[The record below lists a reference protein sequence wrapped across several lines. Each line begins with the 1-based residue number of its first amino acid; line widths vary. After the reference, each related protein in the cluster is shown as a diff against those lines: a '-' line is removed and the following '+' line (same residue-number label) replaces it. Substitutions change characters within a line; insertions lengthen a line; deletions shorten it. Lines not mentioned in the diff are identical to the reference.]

1 MQHFFTLLLFHSF
14 TNKMILVTGGTGLVG
29 SHLLFDLVTK
39 GETIRALKRENSSL
53 QDVRECFAYY
63 SNKAGELFDKIE
75 WVNGDMLDV
84 DSLDDAL
91 KGITKVYH
99 CAALVSFKKADK
111 ALMKNINVEGTR
123 NIVDACLDAKI
134 EKFCFVSSIAA
145 LGTPEENGDQVTE
158 TTPWSPEDKRSGYSI
173 SKFNSELE
181 VWRGIEE
188 GLDAVIV
195 NPSIILGPGQWHKGS
210 SMLFTTVA
218 KGMKYFTRGITG
230 YVDVRDV
237 SKAMVQLMESDIK
250 NQRFLLNAD
259 NYSYEFI
266 FKNIARALNLPE
278 PNKYASPLLTGI
290 GWRLAYLKKIFLFT
304 EPSFTRAT
312 ARSSHNCTY
321 FSNQKIKDTLDFE
334 FISIEK
340 SIKDTAKH
348 YPK

>member
-1 MQHFFTLLLFHSF
+1 
-14 TNKMILVTGGTGLVG
+14 MILVTGGTGLVG
-29 SHLLFDLVTK
+29 SHLLFYLAKK

-91 KGITKVYH
+91 QGITKVYH

-123 NIVDACLDAKI
+123 NIVDACIDAKI

-158 TTPWSPEDKRSGYSI
+158 TTPWSPEDKRSGYSV

-237 SKAMVQLMESDIK
+237 SKAMIQLMESGIK

-266 FKNIARALNLPE
+266 FKSIARALNLPE
-278 PNKYASPLLTGI
+278 PSKYASPLLTGI
-290 GWRLAYLKKIFLFT
+290 GWRLAYLKTIFLFK
-304 EPSFTRAT
+304 ESSFTKAT

-321 FSNQKIKDTLDFE
+321 YSNQKIKNALDFE
-334 FISIEK
+334 FIRVEDSIR
-340 SIKDTAKH
+340 DTAKH
-348 YPK
+348 YPR